1 MFRNQYDSDVTV
13 WSPAG
18 RLHQVEYAMEAVK
31 QGSATVGVKSKTHA
45 VIVALKRAS
54 SDLAAHQKKII
65 PVDSHMGVSISG
77 LTADARLMVRYMRTE
92 CLNYR
97 YAQDVPIPINR
108 LMNTLGN
115 KMQLSTQ
122 RYDRRPYG
130 VGLLVIGY
138 DSQGPH
144 LYQTCPSA
152 NCYDC
157 KAMAIGARSQSART
171 YLEKKLD
178 EFSGNN
184 LNELVAHALRALR
197 DTLPAEMELTNKNV
211 SIGVVGKDVDFSVF
225 DDESADRFLNLLDPS
240 ERKGKG
246 APAIAPGGDDPPAP
260 GGPGAAGSGGG
271 GQPEPTPAA
280 PALDV
285 METD

>member
-31 QGSATVGVKSKTHA
+31 QGSATVGVKSKTDA
-45 VIVALKRAS
+45 VVVALKRAS

-65 PVDSHMGVSISG
+65 PVDEHMGVSISG
-77 LTADARLMVRYMRTE
+77 LTADARRLVRYMRTE

-97 YAQDVPIPINR
+97 FAHDVPLPLSRI
-108 LMNTLGN
+108 MTMMGN
-115 KMQLSTQ
+115 KMQMSTQ
-122 RYDRRPYG
+122 GYDRRPYG

-138 DSQGPH
+138 DTLGPH

-152 NCYDC
+152 NYYDC
-157 KAMAIGARSQSART
+157 KGMAIGARSQAART
-171 YLEKKLD
+171 YLEKHLD
-178 EFSGNN
+178 ELSNSN

-211 SIGVVGKDVDFSVF
+211 SIGIVGEKRELTVY
-225 DDESADRFLNLLDPS
+225 DDESADEFLNLLDPA

-246 APAIAPGGDDPPAP
+246 GFVPIEAQVPEDDDEDLPPAP
-260 GGPGAAGSGGG
+260 
-271 GQPEPTPAA
+271 PEPTVAGP
-280 PALDV
+280 
-285 METD
+285 ETEDRMDDM

>member
-31 QGSATVGVKSKTHA
+31 QGSATVGLKSKNDA
-45 VIVALKRAS
+45 VVVALKRAS

-65 PVDSHMGVSISG
+65 PVDEHLGVSISG
-77 LTADARLMVRYMRTE
+77 LTADARLMVRWMRVE
-92 CLNYR
+92 CLNHR
-97 YAQDVPIPINR
+97 YAYDVALPVSR
-108 LMNTLGN
+108 LLTMLGN
-115 KMQLSTQ
+115 KMQTCTH

-138 DSQGPH
+138 DSKGPH

-152 NCYDC
+152 NYYDC

-171 YLEKKLD
+171 YLEKHLD
-178 EFSGNN
+178 TFADSGR
-184 LNELVAHALRALR
+184 NELVAHALRALR

-211 SIGVVGKDVDFSVF
+211 SIGIVGKGLDFEVY
-225 DDESADRFLNLLDPS
+225 DDESADQYLNLLDPS

-246 APAIAPGGDDPPAP
+246 APAAGEDNEDGGGPDAPGGDAPAEVAPPA
-260 GGPGAAGSGGG
+260 
-271 GQPEPTPAA
+271 
-280 PALDV
+280 
-285 METD
+285 MEIE